1 MSFFELQ
8 LYSSFAVFILRQLF
22 IWLGPN
28 WVPFLNFK
36 FVDLAGYYF
45 IWSWIFAV
53 GYIIRGSKEGD
64 KDKLISGLES
74 QLEKTEKAL
83 QGEKYQAERDIT
95 SLEETNARLSKRV
108 SFLEKTEKEFKEYKI
123 QNRSAKEA
131 NQHALKNFL

>member
-53 GYIIRGSKEGD
+53 GYMIRGSKEGD
-64 KDKLISGLES
+64 KDKLIRGLES

-83 QGEKYQAERDIT
+83 QGEKYQAERDVT
-95 SLEETNARLSKRV
+95 SLEEANARLSKRV
-108 SFLEKTEKEFKEYKI
+108 SSLEKTEKEFKDYKI